1 MSTSQIELPPKLI
14 PMFAVPR
21 GDLRHRAIYGGRGSA
36 KSATAAKM
44 SAIMGAIEPLR
55 ILCTRDLQVSIK
67 ESFHAEVKAAIAS
80 IPWLNLFYD
89 VGENYIRGRNG
100 TEYLFK
106 GLRHNLSS
114 IKSTH
119 GIDLCI
125 VEEAEDVADSSIIE
139 LEPTIRKAKSEI
151 WWLWNPKIDGS
162 PIDMMFRKN
171 DPPPRSMVIEMN
183 HRDNPWFRLTP
194 LEEQRKH
201 HQHTR
206 DPAQYEH
213 IWEGA
218 YLKNSDAQ
226 IFNGKWEERDFE
238 PGADWDG
245 PYHGLDFGFSQD
257 PTAAIRCWVY
267 NGDLYIS
274 HEAGKIGLDLDP
286 TADYLEERIP
296 GIKKTVVRADNARPE
311 SISHIKKQKGGIP
324 GIIACIKGTG
334 SVEDGIEHIRNY
346 GRVYIHSRCVETIKE
361 FKMYSYKVDR
371 LNGDILTDIVDAYNH
386 YIDALRY
393 ALEPLIRKKGRSFFE
408 T

>member
-1 MSTSQIELPPKLI
+1 MSTSRIELPPKLI
-14 PMFAVPR
+14 PMFAIPR
-21 GDLRHRAIYGGRGSA
+21 GDLRHRAIHGGRGSA

-44 SAIMGAIEPLR
+44 SAIWGAIEPLR

-80 IPWLNLFYD
+80 IPWLELFYD

-125 VEEAEDVADSSIIE
+125 VEEAEDVTDSSITE
-139 LEPTIRKAKSEI
+139 LEPTIRKHKSEI
-151 WWLWNPKIDGS
+151 WWLWNPKIEGS
-162 PIDMMFRKN
+162 AIDTMFRQN
-171 DPPPRSMVIEMN
+171 EPPPRSMVIEMN
-183 HRDNPWFRLTP
+183 HRDNPWFKLTP
-194 LEEQRKH
+194 LEEQRLH
-201 HQHTR
+201 HQRTR
-206 DPAQYEH
+206 EPAQYEH

-218 YLKNSDAQ
+218 YLKNSAAQ
-226 IFNGKWEERDFE
+226 IFNGKWEIKDFE
-238 PGADWDG
+238 PSQDWDG

-257 PTAAIRCWVY
+257 PTAGLRCWVY
-267 NGDLYIS
+267 KGDLYIS
-274 HEAGKIGLDLDP
+274 HEAGAVGLELDD
-286 TADYLEERIP
+286 TAQYLEDRIP
-296 GIKKTVVRADNARPE
+296 GIKKHVVRADCARPE
-311 SISHIKKQKGGIP
+311 SISHIKKQKDGIARIV
-324 GIIACIKGTG
+324 GCVKGAG

-346 GRVYIHSRCVETIKE
+346 GRVYIHSRCVETAKE

-393 ALEPLIRKKGRSFFE
+393 ALEPLIRKKGRSFFD